1 MLATNSAYGCRDCHR
16 ALAGSVTSIA
26 TIGNPSVTRPKFSP
40 RITAKLKTLPG
51 ISSYTD
57 PACVARMKRLRNRKT
72 NGTSKLDLSKRKP
85 ADYMEL
91 AYREAISKLKYLL
104 AESYAP
110 TGMSGTK
117 QRSVRSIYKSNP
129 RISESGEDTDDQSMI
144 SDNFRK
150 KDLSRSAALN
160 TFPPLSKTIRSS
172 KAYSNIALSR
182 ADLQSIPPELT
193 TFIERQEDYIEQL
206 ERESQYCRDELI
218 NLLSKVREVVA
229 ENETLRSRN
238 QIALPKCV
246 LQDHKD
252 HCGTNHEC
260 HKQDD
265 HIVDNVLEPKREKA
279 LEGPSI
285 IFESRISELEAQL
298 TQAKLELRKT
308 QEENQA
314 NLKRLSESGSNE
326 SNAELK
332 AELDKALRAKYEAE
346 MKLEELQKMLSVA
359 RDKETEATQRAK
371 RTMDDRHEI
380 EFERNQSEMEI
391 RRLKDELERQH
402 DKLREAAQEANRR
415 ITEERQQVERRY
427 NQQIE
432 QLTADIATHWE
443 ATNKSQLESE
453 KQRREINELRRELSQ
468 KQTAIDNLKKELQNK
483 ISTLQS
489 DLNQALSEK
498 DAAEQEVLTG
508 KLAAERSERQ
518 ARQEQNRLQAEINSY
533 KQRLERADADLV
545 HCRRENLRLLE
556 QIASLEKEISMS
568 KIVRSEENR
577 SEVTPR
583 LENEKEL
590 TSMIMDMETKHEG
603 VVERDVTTVG
613 QTASPSSKKRTV
625 KVDLKVKVIP
635 KKKSDTSKTSLS
647 AQEEMADLQ
656 SNIEH
661 LSSKIQGSLV
671 SHAGGIAMETNN
683 GTGAFPY
690 NTTMDSVVSPHTNGL
705 PVDAQASQMLHQGYD
720 TTNSQQATDEGQEM
734 YSNAPKRNDQSQDNL
749 YDQSSNQI
757 VQNNFALNAMETTEM
772 YQQQGDVRNNEEYTA
787 NDPNMETYMMEQ
799 DHNQYSEYPSQ
810 YQEEQY
816 MNGSQY
822 NVMAEQMENNQTIS
836 DVGKSSTENLH

>member
-1 MLATNSAYGCRDCHR
+1 MLTTNSPYGCRECHPFVP
-16 ALAGSVTSIA
+16 GSVTSIA
-26 TIGNPSVTRPKFSP
+26 TIGNPSTIRPKFSP
-40 RITAKLKTLPG
+40 RITTKLKTSPG

-57 PACVARMKRLRNRKT
+57 PACVARMKRLKNRKT
-72 NGTSKLDLSKRKP
+72 NASSKLDLSKKKP

-110 TGMSGTK
+110 TGMSAIK
-117 QRSVRSIYKSNP
+117 QRSVRNIYKSSNL

-144 SDNFRK
+144 SDHFRR
-150 KDLSRSAALN
+150 KDFSKNAVLN
-160 TFPPLSKTIRSS
+160 TCPPFSKTLQSS

-193 TFIERQEDYIEQL
+193 SFIERQEDYIEQL

-229 ENETLRSRN
+229 ENEALHSRN
-238 QIALPKCV
+238 QVALSKCV

-252 HCGTNHEC
+252 HCGANHEC
-260 HKQDD
+260 HKQDTGG
-265 HIVDNVLEPKREKA
+265 HVDNTLECKREKS

-285 IFESRISELEAQL
+285 MFESRISELEAQL
-298 TQAKLELRKT
+298 TQAKLELRKA
-308 QEENQA
+308 QEENQV
-314 NLKRLSESGSNE
+314 NLKRLSESGSCE

-346 MKLEELQKMLSVA
+346 MKLEELQKLLFVA

-371 RTMDDRHEI
+371 RSLDDRHEI

-402 DKLREAAQEANRR
+402 EKLREAAQDANRR
-415 ITEERQQVERRY
+415 ITEDRQQVERRY

-443 ATNKSQLESE
+443 TTNKSQLETE

-468 KQTAIDNLKKELQNK
+468 KQNAMDNLKKELQNK

-508 KLAAERSERQ
+508 KLAAERSDRQ
-518 ARQEQNRLQAEINSY
+518 ARQEQSRLQAEINSY

-545 HCRRENLRLLE
+545 HCRRENLRLSE

-577 SEVTPR
+577 SEITPR
-583 LENEKEL
+583 LEHEKEL
-590 TSMIMDMETKHEG
+590 TSMIMDMETKHAATVAGLEDALSNQAKL
-603 VVERDVTTVG
+603 VSRLTTEC
-613 QTASPSSKKRTV
+613 QSLTQRLEANN
-625 KVDLKVKVIP
+625 LKHK
-635 KKKSDTSKTSLS
+635 
-647 AQEEMADLQ
+647 EEMAGLQ
-656 SNIEH
+656 SNIEN

-671 SHAGGIAMETNN
+671 SHTGGITMETNN
-683 GTGAFPY
+683 DTGAFHY
-690 NTTMDSVVSPHTNGL
+690 NAAMDSVVSPHTNGL
-705 PVDAQASQMLHQGYD
+705 SGAQMVHHGFDTAS
-720 TTNSQQATDEGQEM
+720 GQKVVGEESEI
-734 YSNAPKRNDQSQDNL
+734 YSDAPKRNDQMQGNL
-749 YDQSSNQI
+749 
-757 VQNNFALNAMETTEM
+757 VQNNIAPNMETAEM
-772 YQQQGDVRNNEEYTA
+772 YQQQGDAQNNEEYTV
-787 NDPNMETYMMEQ
+787 NDSNMEAYMMGHDQ
-799 DHNQYSEYPSQ
+799 NQYEYDPSQ
-810 YQEEQY
+810 YPEEQY
-816 MNGSQY
+816 VNDNQFNM
-822 NVMAEQMENNQTIS
+822 MADQMENNQSPT
-836 DVGKSSTENLH
+836 

>member
-1 MLATNSAYGCRDCHR
+1 MLTTNSSYGCRECHPFVP
-16 ALAGSVTSIA
+16 GSVTSIV
-26 TIGNPSVTRPKFSP
+26 TNGNPSTTRPKFSP
-40 RITAKLKTLPG
+40 RIITKLKTSPG

-57 PACVARMKRLRNRKT
+57 PACVARMKRLKNRKT
-72 NGTSKLDLSKRKP
+72 NASSKLDLSKRKP

-91 AYREAISKLKYLL
+91 AYRDAISKLKYLL

-110 TGMSGTK
+110 TEMSAMK
-117 QRSVRSIYKSNP
+117 QRSVRNIYKSSNP

-144 SDNFRK
+144 SDNFRR
-150 KDLSRSAALN
+150 KDLSKNTILN
-160 TFPPLSKTIRSS
+160 TFPLSKTLQSS

-182 ADLQSIPPELT
+182 ADLQSVPPELT
-193 TFIERQEDYIEQL
+193 SFIERQEDYIEQL

-229 ENETLRSRN
+229 ENEALHSRN
-238 QIALPKCV
+238 QVALSKCV

-252 HCGTNHEC
+252 HFGANHEC
-260 HKQDD
+260 HKQETSG
-265 HIVDNVLEPKREKA
+265 HVDNTLECKREKS

-298 TQAKLELRKT
+298 TQAKLELRKA

-314 NLKRLSESGSNE
+314 NLKRLFESGSSE

-346 MKLEELQKMLSVA
+346 MKLEELQKLLSVA

-371 RTMDDRHEI
+371 RSMDDRHEI

-402 DKLREAAQEANRR
+402 EKLREAAQDANRR
-415 ITEERQQVERRY
+415 ITDERQQVERRY

-443 ATNKSQLESE
+443 TTNKSQLESE

-468 KQTAIDNLKKELQNK
+468 KQNAMDNLKKELQNK

-508 KLAAERSERQ
+508 KLATERNDRQ

-545 HCRRENLRLLE
+545 HCRRENLRLSE

-568 KIVRSEENR
+568 KIIRSEENR
-577 SEVTPR
+577 SEITPR

-590 TSMIMDMETKHEG
+590 TSMIMDMETKHAATVAGLEDALSNQAKL
-603 VVERDVTTVG
+603 VSRLTTEC
-613 QTASPSSKKRTV
+613 QSLTQRLEANN
-625 KVDLKVKVIP
+625 LKHK
-635 KKKSDTSKTSLS
+635 
-647 AQEEMADLQ
+647 EEMADLQ
-656 SNIEH
+656 SNIEN

-671 SHAGGIAMETNN
+671 SHAGGITMETND
-683 GTGAFPY
+683 GTGAFHY
-690 NTTMDSVVSPHTNGL
+690 NATMDSVVSPHTNGSG
-705 PVDAQASQMLHQGYD
+705 AQASQMVHQGYD
-720 TTNSQQATDEGQEM
+720 IASGQKIVGEESEI
-734 YSNAPKRNDQSQDNL
+734 YSDAPKRNDQMQSNL
-749 YDQSSNQI
+749 M
-757 VQNNFALNAMETTEM
+757 QNNFASDMETAEM
-772 YQQQGDVRNNEEYTA
+772 YQQQGDAQNNEEYPV
-787 NDPNMETYMMEQ
+787 NDSNMETYMMEHDQ
-799 DHNQYSEYPSQ
+799 NQYEYDPSQ
-810 YQEEQY
+810 YPEEQY
-816 MNGSQY
+816 VNDNQFNM
-822 NVMAEQMENNQTIS
+822 MADQTENNQ
-836 DVGKSSTENLH
+836 SST

>member
-1 MLATNSAYGCRDCHR
+1 MLTTNSSYGYRECHPFVP
-16 ALAGSVTSIA
+16 GSVTSIA
-26 TIGNPSVTRPKFSP
+26 TNGNPSTTRPKFSP
-40 RITAKLKTLPG
+40 RITTKLKTSPG

-57 PACVARMKRLRNRKT
+57 PVCVARMKRLKNRKT
-72 NGTSKLDLSKRKP
+72 NASSKLDLSKRKP

-91 AYREAISKLKYLL
+91 AYKDAISKLKYLL

-110 TGMSGTK
+110 TEISAI
-117 QRSVRSIYKSNP
+117 VRNIYKSSNS

-144 SDNFRK
+144 SDNFRR
-150 KDLSRSAALN
+150 KDLSKNTILN
-160 TFPPLSKTIRSS
+160 TFPLSKTLQSS

-182 ADLQSIPPELT
+182 ADLQSVPPELT
-193 TFIERQEDYIEQL
+193 SFIERQEDYIEQL

-229 ENETLRSRN
+229 ENEALHNRN
-238 QIALPKCV
+238 QVALSKCV

-252 HCGTNHEC
+252 HFGVNHEC
-260 HKQDD
+260 HKQETSG
-265 HIVDNVLEPKREKA
+265 HVDNTLECKREKS

-298 TQAKLELRKT
+298 TQAKLELRKS

-314 NLKRLSESGSNE
+314 NLKRLFESGSSEN
-326 SNAELK
+326 NAELK

-346 MKLEELQKMLSVA
+346 MKLEELQKLLSVA

-371 RTMDDRHEI
+371 QSMDDRHEI

-402 DKLREAAQEANRR
+402 EKLREAAQDANRR
-415 ITEERQQVERRY
+415 ITDERQQVERRY

-443 ATNKSQLESE
+443 TTNKSQLESE

-468 KQTAIDNLKKELQNK
+468 KQNAMDNLKKELQNK

-489 DLNQALSEK
+489 DLNQVLSEK

-508 KLAAERSERQ
+508 KLATERNDRQ

-545 HCRRENLRLLE
+545 HCRRENLRLSE

-568 KIVRSEENR
+568 KIIRSEENR
-577 SEVTPR
+577 SEITPR

-590 TSMIMDMETKHEG
+590 TSMIMETKHEG

-656 SNIEH
+656 SNIEN

-671 SHAGGIAMETNN
+671 SHAGGITMETND
-683 GTGAFPY
+683 GTGAFHY
-690 NTTMDSVVSPHTNGL
+690 NATMDSVVSPHTNGSG
-705 PVDAQASQMLHQGYD
+705 AQASQMVHQGYD
-720 TTNSQQATDEGQEM
+720 TASSQKIVGEESEI
-734 YSNAPKRNDQSQDNL
+734 YSDAPKRNDQMQSNL
-749 YDQSSNQI
+749 M
-757 VQNNFALNAMETTEM
+757 QNNFASDMETAQM
-772 YQQQGDVRNNEEYTA
+772 YQQQGDAQNNEEYPV
-787 NDPNMETYMMEQ
+787 NDSNMETYMMEHDQ
-799 DHNQYSEYPSQ
+799 NQYEYDPSQ
-810 YQEEQY
+810 YPEEQY
-816 MNGSQY
+816 VNDNQFNM
-822 NVMAEQMENNQTIS
+822 MADQTENNQ
-836 DVGKSSTENLH
+836 SST

>member
-590 TSMIMDMETKHEG
+590 TSMIMDMETKHAA
-603 VVERDVTTVG
+603 TVAG
-613 QTASPSSKKRTV
+613 LEDALNNQATLVSRLTAECQSLTQRLEANN
-625 KVDLKVKVIP
+625 LKHK
-635 KKKSDTSKTSLS
+635 
-647 AQEEMADLQ
+647 EEMADLQ

>member
-1 MLATNSAYGCRDCHR
+1 MLTTNSSYGCRECHPFVP
-16 ALAGSVTSIA
+16 GSVTSIA
-26 TIGNPSVTRPKFSP
+26 TNGNPSTTRPKFSP
-40 RITAKLKTLPG
+40 RITTKLKTSPG

-57 PACVARMKRLRNRKT
+57 PACVARMKRLKNRKT
-72 NGTSKLDLSKRKP
+72 NASSKLDLSKRKP

-91 AYREAISKLKYLL
+91 AYRDAISKLKYLL

-110 TGMSGTK
+110 TEMSA
-117 QRSVRSIYKSNP
+117 ISNP

-144 SDNFRK
+144 SDNFRR
-150 KDLSRSAALN
+150 KDLSKNTILN
-160 TFPPLSKTIRSS
+160 TFPLSKTLQSS

-182 ADLQSIPPELT
+182 ADLQSVPPELT
-193 TFIERQEDYIEQL
+193 SFIERQEDYIEQL

-229 ENETLRSRN
+229 ENEALHSRN
-238 QIALPKCV
+238 QVALSKCV

-252 HCGTNHEC
+252 HFGANHEC
-260 HKQDD
+260 HKQETSG
-265 HIVDNVLEPKREKA
+265 HVDNTLECKREKS

-298 TQAKLELRKT
+298 TQAKLELRKA

-314 NLKRLSESGSNE
+314 NLKRLFESGSSEN
-326 SNAELK
+326 NAELK

-346 MKLEELQKMLSVA
+346 MKLEELQKLLSVA

-371 RTMDDRHEI
+371 RSMDDRHEI

-402 DKLREAAQEANRR
+402 EKLREAAQDANRR
-415 ITEERQQVERRY
+415 ITDERQQVERRY

-443 ATNKSQLESE
+443 TTNKSQLESE

-468 KQTAIDNLKKELQNK
+468 KQNAMDNLKKELQNK

-508 KLAAERSERQ
+508 KLATERNDRQ
-518 ARQEQNRLQAEINSY
+518 ARQEQSRLQAEINSY

-545 HCRRENLRLLE
+545 HCRRENLRLSE

-568 KIVRSEENR
+568 KIIRSEENR
-577 SEVTPR
+577 SEITPR

-590 TSMIMDMETKHEG
+590 TSMIMDMESKHAATVAGLEDALSNQAKL
-603 VVERDVTTVG
+603 VSRLTTEC
-613 QTASPSSKKRTV
+613 QSLTQRLEANN
-625 KVDLKVKVIP
+625 LKHK
-635 KKKSDTSKTSLS
+635 
-647 AQEEMADLQ
+647 EEMADLQ
-656 SNIEH
+656 SNIEN

-671 SHAGGIAMETNN
+671 SHAGGITMETND
-683 GTGAFPY
+683 GTGAFHY
-690 NTTMDSVVSPHTNGL
+690 NATMDSVVSPHTNGSG
-705 PVDAQASQMLHQGYD
+705 AQASQMVHQGYD
-720 TTNSQQATDEGQEM
+720 TASGQKIVGEESEI
-734 YSNAPKRNDQSQDNL
+734 YSDAPKRNDQMQSNL
-749 YDQSSNQI
+749 M
-757 VQNNFALNAMETTEM
+757 QNNFASDMETAQM
-772 YQQQGDVRNNEEYTA
+772 YQQQGDAQNNEEYPV
-787 NDPNMETYMMEQ
+787 NDSNMETYMMEHDQ
-799 DHNQYSEYPSQ
+799 NQYEYDPSQ
-810 YQEEQY
+810 YPEEQY
-816 MNGSQY
+816 VNDNQFNM
-822 NVMAEQMENNQTIS
+822 MADQTENNQ
-836 DVGKSSTENLH
+836 SST

>member
-1 MLATNSAYGCRDCHR
+1 MLTTNSPYGCRECHPFVP
-16 ALAGSVTSIA
+16 GSVTSIA
-26 TIGNPSVTRPKFSP
+26 TNGNPSTTRPKFSP
-40 RITAKLKTLPG
+40 RITTKLKTSPG

-57 PACVARMKRLRNRKT
+57 PACVARMKRLKNRKT
-72 NGTSKLDLSKRKP
+72 NASSKLDLSKRKP

-91 AYREAISKLKYLL
+91 AYRDAISKLKYLL

-110 TGMSGTK
+110 TGMSAIK
-117 QRSVRSIYKSNP
+117 QRSVRNIYKSSNP

-144 SDNFRK
+144 SDNFRR
-150 KDLSRSAALN
+150 KDLSKNAILN
-160 TFPPLSKTIRSS
+160 TFPLSKTLQSS

-193 TFIERQEDYIEQL
+193 SFIERQEDYIEQL

-229 ENETLRSRN
+229 ENEALHSRN
-238 QIALPKCV
+238 QVALSKCV

-252 HCGTNHEC
+252 HCGANHEC
-260 HKQDD
+260 HKQETSG
-265 HIVDNVLEPKREKA
+265 HVDNTLECKREKS

-298 TQAKLELRKT
+298 TQAKLELRKA

-314 NLKRLSESGSNE
+314 NLKRLFESGSSEN
-326 SNAELK
+326 NAELK

-346 MKLEELQKMLSVA
+346 IKLEELQKLLSVA
-359 RDKETEATQRAK
+359 RDKETEATHRAK
-371 RTMDDRHEI
+371 RSMDDRHEI

-402 DKLREAAQEANRR
+402 EKLREAAQDANRR

-443 ATNKSQLESE
+443 TTNKSQLESE

-468 KQTAIDNLKKELQNK
+468 KQNAMDNLKKELQNK

-508 KLAAERSERQ
+508 KLAAERNDRQ
-518 ARQEQNRLQAEINSY
+518 ARQEQSRLQAEINSY

-545 HCRRENLRLLE
+545 HCRRENLRLSE

-590 TSMIMDMETKHEG
+590 TSMIMNMETKHAATVAGLEDALSNQAKL
-603 VVERDVTTVG
+603 VSRLTTEC
-613 QTASPSSKKRTV
+613 QSLTQRLEANN
-625 KVDLKVKVIP
+625 LKHK
-635 KKKSDTSKTSLS
+635 
-647 AQEEMADLQ
+647 EEMADLQ
-656 SNIEH
+656 SNIEN

-671 SHAGGIAMETNN
+671 SHAGEITMETND
-683 GTGAFPY
+683 GTGAFHY
-690 NTTMDSVVSPHTNGL
+690 NATMDSLVSPHTNGSG
-705 PVDAQASQMLHQGYD
+705 AQAQMMHQGYD
-720 TTNSQQATDEGQEM
+720 TASGQKVVGEESEI
-734 YSNAPKRNDQSQDNL
+734 YSDAPKRNDQMQG
-749 YDQSSNQI
+749 
-757 VQNNFALNAMETTEM
+757 NFASNMETAEM
-772 YQQQGDVRNNEEYTA
+772 YQQQGNAQNNEEYPV
-787 NDPNMETYMMEQ
+787 NDSNMETYMMEHDQ
-799 DHNQYSEYPSQ
+799 NQYEYDPSQ
-810 YQEEQY
+810 YPEEQY
-816 MNGSQY
+816 VNDNQFNM
-822 NVMAEQMENNQTIS
+822 MADQTENNQ
-836 DVGKSSTENLH
+836 SST

>member
-1 MLATNSAYGCRDCHR
+1 MLTTNSSYGCRECHPFVP
-16 ALAGSVTSIA
+16 GSVTSIV
-26 TIGNPSVTRPKFSP
+26 TNGNPSTTRPKFSP
-40 RITAKLKTLPG
+40 RITTKLKTSPG

-57 PACVARMKRLRNRKT
+57 PACVARMKRLKNRKT
-72 NGTSKLDLSKRKP
+72 NASSKLDLSKRKP

-91 AYREAISKLKYLL
+91 AYRDAISKLKYLL

-110 TGMSGTK
+110 TEMSAMK
-117 QRSVRSIYKSNP
+117 QRSVRNIYKSSNP

-144 SDNFRK
+144 SDNFRR
-150 KDLSRSAALN
+150 KDLSKNTILN
-160 TFPPLSKTIRSS
+160 TFPLSKTLQSS

-182 ADLQSIPPELT
+182 ADLQSVPPELT
-193 TFIERQEDYIEQL
+193 SFIERQEDYIEQL

-229 ENETLRSRN
+229 ENEALHSRN
-238 QIALPKCV
+238 QVALSKCV

-252 HCGTNHEC
+252 HFGANHEC
-260 HKQDD
+260 HKQETSG
-265 HIVDNVLEPKREKA
+265 HVDNTLECKREKS

-298 TQAKLELRKT
+298 TQAKLELRKA

-314 NLKRLSESGSNE
+314 NLKRLFESGSSE

-346 MKLEELQKMLSVA
+346 MKLEELQKLLSVA

-371 RTMDDRHEI
+371 RSMDDRHEI

-402 DKLREAAQEANRR
+402 EKLREAAQDANRR
-415 ITEERQQVERRY
+415 ITDERQQVERRY

-443 ATNKSQLESE
+443 TTNKSQLESE

-468 KQTAIDNLKKELQNK
+468 KQNAMDNLKKELQNK

-508 KLAAERSERQ
+508 KLATERNDRQ

-545 HCRRENLRLLE
+545 HCRRENLRLSE

-568 KIVRSEENR
+568 KIIRSEENR
-577 SEVTPR
+577 SEITPR

-590 TSMIMDMETKHEG
+590 TSMIMDMETKHAATVAGLEDALSNQAKL
-603 VVERDVTTVG
+603 VSRLTTEC
-613 QTASPSSKKRTV
+613 QSLTQRLEANN
-625 KVDLKVKVIP
+625 LKHK
-635 KKKSDTSKTSLS
+635 
-647 AQEEMADLQ
+647 EEMADLQ
-656 SNIEH
+656 SNIEN

-671 SHAGGIAMETNN
+671 SHAGGITMETND
-683 GTGAFPY
+683 GTGAFHY
-690 NTTMDSVVSPHTNGL
+690 NATMDSVVSPHTNGSG
-705 PVDAQASQMLHQGYD
+705 AQASQMVHQGYD
-720 TTNSQQATDEGQEM
+720 IASGQKIVGEESEI
-734 YSNAPKRNDQSQDNL
+734 YSDAPKRNDQMQSNL
-749 YDQSSNQI
+749 M
-757 VQNNFALNAMETTEM
+757 QNNFASDMETAEM
-772 YQQQGDVRNNEEYTA
+772 YQQQGDAQNNEEYPV
-787 NDPNMETYMMEQ
+787 NDSNMETYMMEHDQ
-799 DHNQYSEYPSQ
+799 NQYEYDPSQ
-810 YQEEQY
+810 YPEEQY
-816 MNGSQY
+816 VNDNQFNM
-822 NVMAEQMENNQTIS
+822 MADQTENNQ
-836 DVGKSSTENLH
+836 SST

>member
-1 MLATNSAYGCRDCHR
+1 MLAANSAYGCRDCR
-16 ALAGSVTSIA
+16 QFVLGSATSIA
-26 TIGNPSVTRPKFSP
+26 TLGNPGTARPKFSP
-40 RITAKLKTLPG
+40 RITTRLKTSPG
-51 ISSYTD
+51 CIGSYTD
-57 PACVARMKRLRNRKT
+57 PACVARMKRLKNRKT

-110 TGMSGTK
+110 TGMSGIK
-117 QRSVRSIYKSNP
+117 QRSARSIYKSSNP

-144 SDNFRK
+144 SDSFRR
-150 KDLSRSAALN
+150 KDLSRNAALN
-160 TFPPLSKTIRSS
+160 TYPPLSKTIQSS

-193 TFIERQEDYIEQL
+193 SFIERQEDYIEQL
-206 ERESQYCRDELI
+206 ERESQYCRDELM

-229 ENETLRSRN
+229 ENEALHSRN
-238 QIALPKCV
+238 QVALSKCV

-252 HCGTNHEC
+252 RCGVNHEC
-260 HKQDD
+260 HKQDESG
-265 HIVDNVLEPKREKA
+265 HVDNTLECKREKF

-285 IFESRISELEAQL
+285 MFESRISELEAQL
-298 TQAKLELRKT
+298 TQAKLELRKA

-314 NLKRLSESGSNE
+314 NLKRLSEGGSSE
-326 SNAELK
+326 SNAELR

-346 MKLEELQKMLSVA
+346 MKLEESQKLLSVA
-359 RDKETEATQRAK
+359 RGKETEATQRA
-371 RTMDDRHEI
+371 RRSMGDRQEI

-402 DKLREAAQEANRR
+402 EKLREAAQDANRR

-432 QLTADIATHWE
+432 QFTADIATHWE
-443 ATNKSQLESE
+443 TTNKSQLESE

-468 KQTAIDNLKKELQNK
+468 KQTAMDNLKKELQNK

-498 DAAEQEVLTG
+498 DTAEQEVLTG
-508 KLAAERSERQ
+508 KLAAERSDRQ
-518 ARQEQNRLQAEINSY
+518 ARQEQSRLQAEINSY

-545 HCRRENLRLLE
+545 HCRRENLRLSE

-577 SEVTPR
+577 SEITPR
-583 LENEKEL
+583 LEKEKEL
-590 TSMIMDMETKHEG
+590 TSMVMNMETKHAA
-603 VVERDVTTVG
+603 TVAG
-613 QTASPSSKKRTV
+613 LEDALSNQATLVSRLTAECQSLTQRLEANN
-625 KVDLKVKVIP
+625 LKHK
-635 KKKSDTSKTSLS
+635 
-647 AQEEMADLQ
+647 EEMAGLQ

-671 SHAGGIAMETNN
+671 SHAGGIVVEANDD
-683 GTGAFPY
+683 TGAFHY
-690 NTTMDSVVSPHTNGL
+690 NATMDSVVSPHTNGL
-705 PVDAQASQMLHQGYD
+705 PTGASASRMTHQEYD
-720 TTNSQQATDEGQEM
+720 TANGQQVAGQGRPEIQ
-734 YSNAPKRNDQSQDNL
+734 YSNAPKKNDQMQGDL
-749 YDQSSNQI
+749 YDLSSD
-757 VQNNFALNAMETTEM
+757 QNNFAPSTAETAEV
-772 YQQQGDVRNNEEYTA
+772 YQQQGDVRNNEQYMA
-787 NDPNMETYMMEQ
+787 NDPNMEAYMMEH
-799 DHNQYSEYPSQ
+799 DHNQYDEYDPSQ
-810 YQEEQY
+810 YPEEQY
-816 MNGSQY
+816 VNGNQY
-822 NVMAEQMENNQTIS
+822 NVMTDQTENNQTVS
-836 DVGKSSTENLH
+836 DVARTSTETLH

>member
-1 MLATNSAYGCRDCHR
+1 MLTTNSPYSCRECHPFVP
-16 ALAGSVTSIA
+16 GSVTSIA
-26 TIGNPSVTRPKFSP
+26 TNGNPNTTRPKFSP
-40 RITAKLKTLPG
+40 RIITKLKTSPG
-51 ISSYTD
+51 INSYTD
-57 PACVARMKRLRNRKT
+57 PACVGRMKRLKNRKT
-72 NGTSKLDLSKRKP
+72 NASSKLDLSKRKP

-91 AYREAISKLKYLL
+91 AYRDAISKLKYLL

-110 TGMSGTK
+110 TGMSAIK
-117 QRSVRSIYKSNP
+117 QRSVRNIYKSSNP

-144 SDNFRK
+144 SDNFQR
-150 KDLSRSAALN
+150 KDLSKNTILN
-160 TFPPLSKTIRSS
+160 TFPLSKTLQSS

-193 TFIERQEDYIEQL
+193 SFIERQEDYIEQL

-218 NLLSKVREVVA
+218 NLLSKVREVIA
-229 ENETLRSRN
+229 ENEALHSRN
-238 QIALPKCV
+238 QVALSKCV

-252 HCGTNHEC
+252 HCGANHEC
-260 HKQDD
+260 HKQETSG
-265 HIVDNVLEPKREKA
+265 HVDNTLECKREKP

-298 TQAKLELRKT
+298 TQAKLELRKA

-314 NLKRLSESGSNE
+314 NLKRLFESGSSE

-332 AELDKALRAKYEAE
+332 AELDKALRAKYEVE
-346 MKLEELQKMLSVA
+346 MKLEELQKLLSVA
-359 RDKETEATQRAK
+359 RDKETEATQKAK
-371 RTMDDRHEI
+371 RSMDDRHEI

-402 DKLREAAQEANRR
+402 EKLREAAQDANRR

-432 QLTADIATHWE
+432 QLTADIATYWE
-443 ATNKSQLESE
+443 TTNKSQLESE

-468 KQTAIDNLKKELQNK
+468 KQNAMDNLKKELQNK

-498 DAAEQEVLTG
+498 DAAEQEILTG
-508 KLAAERSERQ
+508 KLAAERNDRQ
-518 ARQEQNRLQAEINSY
+518 ARQEQSRLQAEINSY

-545 HCRRENLRLLE
+545 HCRRENLRLSE

-577 SEVTPR
+577 SEITPR

-656 SNIEH
+656 SNIEN

-671 SHAGGIAMETNN
+671 SHAEGITMETND
-683 GTGAFPY
+683 GTGAFHY
-690 NTTMDSVVSPHTNGL
+690 NATMDSIVSPHTNGSS
-705 PVDAQASQMLHQGYD
+705 AQTSQMVHQGYD
-720 TTNSQQATDEGQEM
+720 TASDQKIVDEESEI
-734 YSNAPKRNDQSQDNL
+734 YSDASKRNDQMQGNL
-749 YDQSSNQI
+749 M
-757 VQNNFALNAMETTEM
+757 QNNFASNMETAEM
-772 YQQQGDVRNNEEYTA
+772 YQQQVDLQNNEEYPV
-787 NDPNMETYMMEQ
+787 NDSNMETYMMEHDQ
-799 DHNQYSEYPSQ
+799 NQYEYDPSQYSE
-810 YQEEQY
+810 EQY
-816 MNGSQY
+816 DNQFNM
-822 NVMAEQMENNQTIS
+822 MAHQTENNQ
-836 DVGKSSTENLH
+836 SST